1 MRAGLV
7 KFIAGAAALILAGGA
22 ALLPVLVPPRTDGLA
37 VPAGQ
42 TAPFDG
48 TLYVSVQGEGVAFP
62 GSYAVPYGTT
72 YGELLLWPVLRAN
85 RRIRRKL
92 LCAWGRMPYSDGTAF
107 GGCISSS
114 DGDR

>member
-48 TLYVSVQGEGVAFP
+48 TLYVSVQG
-62 GSYAVPYGTT
+62 
-72 YGELLLWPVLRAN
+72 
-85 RRIRRKL
+85 
-92 LCAWGRMPYSDGTAF
+92 
-107 GGCISSS
+107 
-114 DGDR
+114 

>member
-22 ALLPVLVPPRTDGLA
+22 ALLPALVPPRTDGLA

-72 YGELLLWPVLRAN
+72 YGELFALAGFAGESPYPPEAPVRMGQDAVL
-85 RRIRRKL
+85 
-92 LCAWGRMPYSDGTAF
+92 GRDG
-107 GGCISSS
+107 IW
-114 DGDR
+114 RVYIVV